1 MARFDEES
9 NIFWAEELKNAG
21 AKVLYGLP
29 KLKVHAKLCLI
40 TRTEGTVKRRYGY
53 LSTGNFNEKTAQVYT
68 DHGLFTSDIRITKEM
83 FEVFKF
89 LNHKTRSIKT
99 SHLLV
104 APYSLRERLLEMIRY
119 ERDQARKGK
128 IGSIFLKANSIED
141 RELIDA
147 LYEASSAGVTVTL
160 LIRGICCIIAGEKTF
175 SKNITAMSIVGRF
188 LEHDRIYFF
197 HNGGNDLIYISS
209 ADWMRRNLN
218 RRIEVAIPVF
228 DAGLKREIKEM
239 ISIQLMD
246 TVKARMIDKNLKNTY
261 KRSEVNKPV
270 ESQVEI
276 YHYLQMKNSP
286 NPD

>member
-1 MARFDEES
+1 
-9 NIFWAEELKNAG
+9 
-21 AKVLYGLP
+21 
-29 KLKVHAKLCLI
+29 
-40 TRTEGTVKRRYGY
+40 
-53 LSTGNFNEKTAQVYT
+53 
-68 DHGLFTSDIRITKEM
+68 M